1 MIELLVFTIILALV
15 FDFINGFHDS
25 ANAISTVVAT
35 KVLTPM
41 QAVSMAAIGNL
52 IGPLFFSTAIAATI
66 GKGIINTTLIQQML
80 PQETFIIMILA
91 ALVGAIVWDLLTW
104 YFGIPVSS
112 SHALIGGLIGAA
124 ILAAGANTLLLG
136 GITTVV
142 IFIFVS
148 PVMGFVA
155 AFLFALIV
163 MRTFRKTSAEKM
175 NFWFRKLQ
183 LISAFFYSVTHG
195 TNDAQK
201 TMGIITILLVV
212 AGYLTTFD
220 VPLWVILTCHIAIS
234 LGTWLGGWRI
244 VKTMAH
250 KITQLRPYQGFCAET
265 AGGVVLVQMAH
276 MGVPVSTTHAIAGA
290 IMGVGSTK
298 NPKSVRWGVSKN
310 IIIAWFITI
319 PFSAIVAGASFVV
332 LNYLFTIF

>member
-1 MIELLVFTIILALV
+1 MIELLVFTIILALA
-15 FDFINGFHDS
+15 FDFMNGFHDS

-35 KVLTPM
+35 RVLTPI

-52 IGPLFFSTAIAATI
+52 VGPLFFSTAVAATI
-66 GKGIINTTLIQQML
+66 GKGIINTDAIQAIL
-80 PQETFIIMILA
+80 PQETFIVMILS
-91 ALVGAIVWDLLTW
+91 ALVGAIVWDIVTW

-124 ILAAGANTLLLG
+124 TVAAGASMLMMD
-136 GITTVV
+136 GITKVA
-142 IFIFVS
+142 IFIVVS
-148 PVMGFVA
+148 PIMGFVA
-155 AFLFALIV
+155 AFLFALVV
-163 MRTFRKTSAEKM
+163 MRTFRKSSPAKM

-183 LISAFFYSVTHG
+183 LFSAFFYSVTHG

-201 TMGIITILLVV
+201 TMGIITILLVG
-212 AGYLTTFD
+212 AGFLATFD
-220 VPLWVILTCHIAIS
+220 VPLWVILMCHVAIC

-290 IMGVGSTK
+290 IMGVGSTH
-298 NPKSVRWGVSKN
+298 NPKSVRWGLSKN
-310 IIIAWFITI
+310 IVLAWIITI
-319 PFSAIVAGASFVV
+319 PFSAIVGAATFLV
-332 LNYLFTIF
+332 LHQFL

>member
-1 MIELLVFTIILALV
+1 MIELLIFTIIVALI

-35 KVLTPM
+35 RVLSPM

-66 GKGIINTTLIQQML
+66 GKGIIDTKVIQTLV
-80 PQETFIIMILA
+80 PKETFVIIILS
-91 ALVGAIVWDLLTW
+91 ALIGAIVWDILTW

-124 ILAAGANTLLLG
+124 LAAVGTNVLLFE
-136 GITTVV
+136 GINKVL
-142 IFIFVS
+142 IFIVLS
-148 PVMGFVA
+148 PLIGFIA
-155 AFLFALIV
+155 AFLLGLIV
-163 MRTFRKTSAEKM
+163 MRIFKNSAPEQVNK
-175 NFWFRKLQ
+175 WFKKLQ
-183 LISAFFYSVTHG
+183 LLSAFFYSVTHG

-201 TMGIITILLVV
+201 TMGIITILLIV
-212 AGYLTTFD
+212 GGFLTDFS
-220 VPLWVILTCHIAIS
+220 VPLWVILACHISIS

-265 AGGVVLVQMAH
+265 AGGVVLVYMASL
-276 MGVPVSTTHAIAGA
+276 GIPVSTTHAIAGS

-298 NPKSVRWGVSKN
+298 NAKSVRWGVSRN
-310 IIIAWFITI
+310 IVWAWIITI
-319 PFSAIVAGASFVV
+319 PFSAIVGGGVFLALKTVFGF
-332 LNYLFTIF
+332 